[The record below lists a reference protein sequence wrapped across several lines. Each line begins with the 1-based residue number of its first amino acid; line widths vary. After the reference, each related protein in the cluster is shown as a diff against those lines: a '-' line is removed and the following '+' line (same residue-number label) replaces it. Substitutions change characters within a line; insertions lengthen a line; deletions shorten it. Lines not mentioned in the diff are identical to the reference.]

1 MSVHGVLVMAG
12 LGLFFGVV
20 LAVAYRFLRVA
31 VDPRLEILE
40 DALPSSNCGA
50 CGEPGCSALA
60 QRLLARTHSPSLCT
74 VAGREVIEAIAKF
87 LGVEAGR
94 QEKRVARL
102 HCAGGRKQAHQIA
115 EYKGFDSCAAAAVV
129 AGGGKGCL
137 FGCLGLGDCMMVCT
151 FDAIHMNQDSLPVL
165 DVDKCA
171 ACNDCVVVCPRDL
184 FEILPISC
192 QLFVQ
197 CSSPL
202 AGEDALALC
211 RVACDAC
218 GRCVV
223 DAAPG
228 LIRMQK
234 NLPVINYSAGC
245 LAKPKATHR
254 CPTGAIQW
262 LEGKQFTKTVIQ
274 DVNIML

>member
-1 MSVHGVLVMAG
+1 MPRGADEVLVMYGALIMGG

-31 VDPRLEILE
+31 TDPRLEIIE
-40 DALPSSNCGA
+40 EMLPGSNCGA
-50 CGEPGCSALA
+50 CGEPGCSRFA
-60 QRLLARTHSPSLCT
+60 QGLLSGTHSPALCT
-74 VAGREVIEAIAKF
+74 VNSPEAIEAIAEF
-87 LGVEAGR
+87 LGVKAGR
-94 QEKRVARL
+94 REKRVARL

-115 EYKGFDSCAAAAVV
+115 EYQGFDGCAAAAVV

-137 FGCLGLGDCMMVCT
+137 FGCLGLGDCMKVCN
-151 FDAIHMNQDSLPVL
+151 FDAIHMNRDSLPV
-165 DVDKCA
+165 VDPEKCT
-171 ACNDCVVVCPRDL
+171 ACRDCVIVCPRDL
-184 FEILPISC
+184 LEIMPARYRLI
-192 QLFVQ
+192 VQ

-218 GRCVV
+218 GRCAL

-228 LIRMQK
+228 TIRMQE
-234 NLPVINYSAGC
+234 NLPVINYANPDS
-245 LAKPKATHR
+245 LRQKATRR

-262 LEGKQFTKTVIQ
+262 LRGTQFPEVE
-274 DVNIML
+274 